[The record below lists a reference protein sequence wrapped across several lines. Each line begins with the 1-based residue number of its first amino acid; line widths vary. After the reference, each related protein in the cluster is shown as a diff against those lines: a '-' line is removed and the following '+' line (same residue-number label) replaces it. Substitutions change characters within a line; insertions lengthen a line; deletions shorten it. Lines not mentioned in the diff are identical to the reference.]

1 MRTSLPLRP
10 SILLLLPFCVL
21 LGSGSVLATATPLE
35 GRSVDPDACEDFA
48 QRQVSLADQL
58 LRKSSFNRALKVLNS
73 TAENCDRPFVRKK
86 IVEVL
91 NEWYGRVRRSGST
104 SNLDQFLEVL
114 SNQPYV
120 NAAQRSQFVGRIESY
135 VESLIQNAFSGQN
148 MRTADRLCRAY
159 SGFVRENFASEY
171 YCGRAALA
179 VGAPERAMSSY
190 QWLVDNWPDD
200 PSLTSWEEITEGLED
215 LYFVHGRFR
224 EAYELAR
231 AQAVR
236 NPSPD
241 AILSS
246 LVSARGNFLSPILHV
261 GTIFYREAPSQSALS
276 HVGAEMQQVKFPDY
290 VSALYLLSPDGT
302 VERGMYG
309 SEANEPTSTHL
320 ENVQGQISLLQP
332 SEPSNM
338 AWLVSPVGSN
348 FLVLEFGVGTSA
360 EESVRLESVYDNI
373 ETGEEWEK
381 LYDLEF
387 RTTAP
392 AAGSAVATLLTG
404 ARLGNQN
411 LRSYDAV
418 FDDSS
423 LLTYYCI
430 QNRSG
435 DIQTSYNFDRTK
447 LEYGEEEW
455 QRTSNTPALYHHSIQ
470 YDAVVTREV
479 IWPQFVDD
487 TWRGVVRVGLAQS

>member
-1 MRTSLPLRP
+1 MGTSLPLRP
-10 SILLLLPFCVL
+10 SILLLLPFCL
-21 LGSGSVLATATPLE
+21 LLDPGSVLATATPLE
-35 GRSVDPDACEDFA
+35 EPGVHPDVCEDFA

-58 LRKSSFNRALKVLNS
+58 LRKSNFNRALKVLNS

-86 IVEVL
+86 IIEVL
-91 NEWYGRVRRSGST
+91 DEWYGRVRSSGST
-104 SNLDQFLEVL
+104 SDLDQFLNVL
-114 SNQPYV
+114 SNQPYL
-120 NAAQRSQFVGRIESY
+120 NSAQRSQFVGRIESY
-135 VESLIQNAFSGQN
+135 VEALIQQAFDGQSA
-148 MRTADRLCRAY
+148 RTADQLCRAY
-159 SGFVRENFASEY
+159 SEFVRENFASEY
-171 YCGRAALA
+171 YCGRAAMA

-190 QWLVDNWPDD
+190 QWLVENWPDEQ
-200 PSLTSWEEITEGLED
+200 SLTSWEEITNGLKD
-215 LYFVHGRFR
+215 LYFVHSRYR
-224 EAYELAR
+224 EAYQLAR
-231 AQAVR
+231 TKAVR

-246 LVSARGNFLSPILHV
+246 LVSARGNFLSPIMAV
-261 GTIFYREAPSQSALS
+261 GATFYREEPSQPALS
-276 HVGAEMQQVKFPDY
+276 HVDAELEQVEFPDY
-290 VSALYLLSPDGT
+290 VSAFYLLSPDGG

-309 SEANEPTSTHL
+309 SEANEPTSALL
-320 ENVQGQISLLQP
+320 EKVQGRMSLLQS
-332 SEPSNM
+332 SEQSNL
-338 AWLVSPVGSN
+338 AWLVSPVGAN
-348 FLVLEFGVGTSA
+348 FLVLEFGIGTTA
-360 EESVRLESVYDNI
+360 AESVRLESVYKNI
-373 ETGEEWEK
+373 ETDEEWQK

-387 RTTAP
+387 RTMAP

-404 ARLGNQN
+404 ARLANQN

-435 DIQTSYNFDRTK
+435 EIQKSYNFDRPK
-447 LEYGEEEW
+447 LQYGEEEW

-470 YDAVVTREV
+470 YDAVVMREV